1 MGDFVPA
8 GSGGLTAPYHI
19 SFTPV
24 VNRSPDSSS
33 AHAAVPRLWPPD
45 HRLVPVEIMG
55 VTDPDNDP
63 VTITVTGVT
72 QDEPPNK
79 KGDGNT
85 YPDAVIANGNA
96 QVRAERS
103 GTGNGRVY
111 VISFTADD
119 GRGGFSNGSVVVYVP
134 HHRSQDSL
142 DLAPRRG
149 ASPQLPQLLDDGQNF
164 NSLGH

>member
-1 MGDFVPA
+1 
-8 GSGGLTAPYHI
+8 
-19 SFTPV
+19 
-24 VNRSPDSSS
+24 
-33 AHAAVPRLWPPD
+33 
-45 HRLVPVEIMG
+45 
-55 VTDPDNDP
+55 

-72 QDEPPNK
+72 QDEPVNE

-111 VISFTADD
+111 VISFTAND

-134 HHRSQDSL
+134 HNRSQDL
-142 DLAPRRG
+142 LEEPPRG
-149 ASPQLPQLLDDGQNF
+149 ASRRLPGIQDDGQNF
-164 NSLGH
+164 NSLRP